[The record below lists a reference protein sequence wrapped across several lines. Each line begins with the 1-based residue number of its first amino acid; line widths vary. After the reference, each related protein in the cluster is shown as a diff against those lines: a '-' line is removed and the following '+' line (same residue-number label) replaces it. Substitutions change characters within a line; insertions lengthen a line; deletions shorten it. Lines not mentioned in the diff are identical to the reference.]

1 METDFQN
8 PVDTAIS
15 HRLKRE
21 RKQIIDK
28 FKKDYLYESDSDDPL
43 EKEKK
48 KREKQKRRFTGG
60 NVTRQV
66 VTQQYDDGSKYEGEV
81 SLDGSKNGK
90 GRWSS
95 IRHNVFR

>member
-48 KREKQKRRFTGG
+48 RFTGG